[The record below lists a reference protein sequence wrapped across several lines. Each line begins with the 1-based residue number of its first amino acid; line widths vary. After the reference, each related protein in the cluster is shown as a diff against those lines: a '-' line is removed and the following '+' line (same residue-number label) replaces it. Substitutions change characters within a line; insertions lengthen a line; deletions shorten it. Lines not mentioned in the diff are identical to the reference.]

1 MEGPVNPE
9 NNHIGGGPLINT
21 NRIRNNNNQ
30 NPIFSVR
37 DRLFHAL
44 FFKAALA
51 YARTFPRPVRRFIE
65 FMILLKALT
74 AFFILAYIHVAFSRS
89 PTTCLEHVR
98 DQWPRDGILRVAI
111 VRDAAQDYDI
121 EQSYAKE
128 EKLKQ
133 EKFEDITSMLG
144 LLARDGF
151 INIEPSAVDEVTEP
165 LNQDVLN
172 QTSESSIIKTNLDIQ
187 PDALSNVTD
196 VPVSHTTYEGMSP
209 EEPDPPDTSESI
221 NETLSKANV
230 DVESPD
236 ASTLKTDVPRVEKLV
251 RAGKYILITNNNSN
265 NDNVPFICKQ

>member
-1 MEGPVNPE
+1 MEGPVNAE
-9 NNHIGGGPLINT
+9 NNHIAGGPLINT

-30 NPIFSVR
+30 NPLFNVR

-51 YARTFPRPVRRFIE
+51 YARTFPKPVRRFIE
-65 FMILLKALT
+65 FMILLKALI

-98 DQWPRDGILRVAI
+98 DQWPRDGILRVEIIKNA
-111 VRDAAQDYDI
+111 DQNYDI

-133 EKFEDITSMLG
+133 EKVEDIASMLG

-151 INIEPSAVDEVTEP
+151 INIEPSSVDEMTEP
-165 LNQDVLN
+165 LDSDLFN
-172 QTSESSIIKTNLDIQ
+172 QTTETTIVRTNVDIQ

-196 VPVSHTTYEGMSP
+196 VPVSHTTYETINS
-209 EEPDPPDTSESI
+209 EEPEPPDTSESV
-221 NETLSKANV
+221 NETLSKLNV
-230 DVESPD
+230 DIENSEIT
-236 ASTLKTDVPRVEKLV
+236 TLKTDVPQVEKLV
-251 RAGKYILITNNNSN
+251 RAGIKL
-265 NDNVPFICKQ
+265 